1 MRCPATA
8 RCRHA
13 LAHWLLLPALVAA
26 LAAQGP
32 AVQDGQEADAERR
45 SALLRAMVVLK
56 IAPYLTSAT
65 PRPAGSE
72 YRIAIVGSDLVSA
85 AILKH
90 LPGKKVDDATV
101 RVIEL
106 PLARARS
113 GDRAADYDLLYIAS
127 SVDTAALPEILRS
140 HANKPVPV
148 FCERPG
154 FAHLGGGVQLF
165 IQDNGIRFEVNSEAL
180 RAQGIKV
187 PAQLLKLSRKGPL

>member
-1 MRCPATA
+1 V
-8 RCRHA
+8 
-13 LAHWLLLPALVAA
+13 LPALTAV

-32 AVQDGQEADAERR
+32 AVQDGQDAEAERR

-56 IAPYLTSAT
+56 IAPYLTSAS

-72 YRIAIVGSDLVSA
+72 FRIAVVGSDLVTA

-90 LPGKKVDDATV
+90 LPGKKVDEATV
-101 RVIEL
+101 RVLEL
-106 PLARARS
+106 PLARARTGES
-113 GDRAADYDLLYIAS
+113 AASYDLLFLSS
-127 SVDTAALPEILRS
+127 SVDAAALPDIVRS

-154 FAHLGGGVQLF
+154 FAALGGGVQLF
-165 IQDNGIRFEVNSEAL
+165 VQDNGIRFEVNSEAL

-187 PAQLLKLSRKGPL
+187 PAQLQKLSRKGPQ